1 MKKPNILFLIAD
13 QLRSDALGCYGNP
26 IVETPHI
33 DSLAQR
39 GVRFSRAYTPNPIC
53 VPARATMI
61 TGNYSHHCTGR
72 KINDG
77 AIYDDQPKLPGLL
90 QDAGYATYSSGK
102 LHYVPYR
109 KPGEPRLLHGFE
121 HSAFAESGRI
131 LKEFDPEGRL
141 KGVEDY
147 FDALDA
153 AGWKGY
159 SRAHGLG
166 NNDIHP
172 GVSPLPAELNVDA
185 WVADR
190 AIDFLERHAASG
202 RAAASGTAASAAGST
217 GAAALGEKPFFLNVG
232 FPKPHSPYDPP
243 RPYDS
248 LYDPRT
254 VQAPYTKKD
263 DLPRGAGA
271 QLQAIHHG
279 FGYLSPEA
287 VRVARAHY
295 YGLVSFQDAQVGR
308 ILSALDA
315 LGLRENT
322 IIVYTAD
329 HGDMLGDFGYFFKSC
344 MYEGSTRIPL
354 IVSCPP
360 GMAVEGAVSDALV
373 GLQDLFST
381 VLELAGVAHPHPVD
395 GASLA
400 GLLGGNGKNSSRSA
414 AGVASAGA
422 AVGKVRDHL
431 VSYSLE
437 SPAQT
442 SMITDGDYKFIY
454 NEYGGIQ
461 ELYDIRRPDGEET
474 NLIDSPAHRTVAR
487 DLRTKLLD
495 WHRSQGDSAM
505 LEGGDFRR
513 SPLPDLKCARFEE
526 RALGWR
532 WY

>member
-1 MKKPNILFLIAD
+1 
-13 QLRSDALGCYGNP
+13 
-26 IVETPHI
+26 
-33 DSLAQR
+33 
-39 GVRFSRAYTPNPIC
+39 
-53 VPARATMI
+53 MI
-61 TGNYSHHCTGR
+61 TGNYSHRCTGR

-77 AIYDDQPKLPGLL
+77 GIYADQPKLPELL
-90 QDAGYATYSSGK
+90 RDAGYATYSSGK

-131 LKEFDPEGRL
+131 LKEFDPEGKT

-147 FDALDA
+147 FDALEA

-190 AIDFLERHAASG
+190 AIAFLEQHAA
-202 RAAASGTAASAAGST
+202 AAGASAAGSAAGSGDAAGGS
-217 GAAALGEKPFFLNVG
+217 GAAAFGTAVSAANPTGASATGGASSGDRPFFLNVG

-254 VQAPYTKKD
+254 LQAPYNKKD
-263 DLPRGAGA
+263 GLPRGAGA

-308 ILSALDA
+308 ILSSLDA

-354 IVSCPP
+354 IISCPP
-360 GMAVEGAVSDALV
+360 GIAAGGFVSDALA
-373 GLQDLFST
+373 GLQDLFPT
-381 VLELAGVAHPHPVD
+381 VLELAKVAQPRPVD

-400 GLLGGNGKNSSRSA
+400 GLLGTT
-414 AGVASAGA
+414 AGAASAGA
-422 AVGKVRDHL
+422 ASAGAAADAAQAPRAAAGAAAGKVRDHQD
-431 VSYSLE
+431 SYSLE

-442 SMITDGDYKFIY
+442 SMITDGDYKFVY
-454 NEYGGIQ
+454 NEYGGVQ
-461 ELYDIRRPDGEET
+461 EFYDIRRPDGEET
-474 NLIDSPAHRTVAR
+474 NLIDSPAHRTVVR
-487 DLRTKLLD
+487 DLRARLLD
-495 WHRSQGDSAM
+495 WHRSQDDAPMLQGDGFAA
-505 LEGGDFRR
+505 
-513 SPLPDLKCARFEE
+513 SPLPDLKSAHFEE
-526 RALGWR
+526 RSLGWR